1 MTVAPASH
9 RLPPSLVE
17 RMTQPAVLVQF
28 LAGLEARL
36 TPTDRIGLHRRAS
49 LLRGLGRGA
58 EAGEAYRAL
67 LASDPHDLG
76 AQAGAAIFAGAPL
89 PEGAQGPTPF
99 VQLADVLS
107 ADQQAR
113 LWQSLTDDSASLAP
127 AGVYTGGTQPRVDG
141 ETRVAQL
148 LERADSVRAWFLP
161 WLEEVIA
168 RANILPRLGLAPF
181 AVGKRELQVTGHS
194 DGGFFSVHSDAS
206 ANPAAPSWARHLTF
220 IYYFHRLPRR
230 FSGGDLLLFDPP
242 GGGDLSFTRI
252 DPTHNS
258 LVLFQSRQM
267 HTVTQIHSAATDPL
281 DGRWTV
287 NGWLHRAK
295 TPLTPERHQDLKEG

>member
-1 MTVAPASH
+1 MTVAPASP
-9 RLPPSLVE
+9 RLPPALVE
-17 RMTQPAVLVQF
+17 RLTHPTVLTQF

-49 LLRGLGRGA
+49 LLRGLGRGG
-58 EAGEAYRAL
+58 EAAEAYRAL
-67 LASDPHDLG
+67 LAADPDDLG

-107 ADQQAR
+107 ADQQER
-113 LWQSLTDDSASLAP
+113 LWQSLTAEGASLTP
-127 AGVYTGGTQPRVDG
+127 AGVYSGGTQPRVDG

-161 WLEEVIA
+161 WLEEVIT
-168 RANILPRLGLAPF
+168 RAEILPRLGLAPF
-181 AVGKRELQVTGHS
+181 VVGKRELQVTGHS

-206 ANPAAPSWARHLTF
+206 TNPAAPTWARQLTF

-258 LVLFQSRQM
+258 LVFFQSSQM

-287 NGWLHRAK
+287 NGWLHRGE
-295 TPLTPERHQDLKEG
+295 TSLSP

>member
-9 RLPPSLVE
+9 RLPPTLVE

-58 EAGEAYRAL
+58 EAAEAYRAL
-67 LASDPHDLG
+67 LASDPDDRG
-76 AQAGAAIFAGAPL
+76 AQAGAAIFTGAPL

-107 ADQQAR
+107 ADQQER
-113 LWQSLTDDSASLAP
+113 LWQSLTEDSASLTP
-127 AGVYTGGTQPRVDG
+127 AGVYTGGTLPRVDG

-161 WLEEVIA
+161 WLEDVIT
-168 RANILPRLGLAPF
+168 RAEILPRLGLAPF
-181 AVGKRELQVTGHS
+181 VVGKRELQVTGHS

-206 ANPAAPSWARHLTF
+206 ANPDAPTWARHLTF
-220 IYYFHRLPRR
+220 IYYFHRLPRH
-230 FSGGDLLLFDPP
+230 FTGGDLLLFDPP
-242 GGGDLSFTRI
+242 SSGDLSFTRI

-258 LVLFQSRQM
+258 LVFFQSNQL
-267 HTVTQIHSAATDPL
+267 HTVTRVQSSSTDPL

-287 NGWLHRAK
+287 NGWLHQTHR
-295 TPLTPERHQDLKEG
+295 PG

>member
-1 MTVAPASH
+1 MTDALPPR
-9 RLPPSLVE
+9 RLPPALVE
-17 RMTQPAVLVQF
+17 RLTHPTVLTQF

-36 TPTDRIGLHRRAS
+36 TPADRIGLHRRAS

-58 EAGEAYRAL
+58 EAAEAYRAL
-67 LASDPHDLG
+67 LASDPEDRV
-76 AQAGAAIFAGAPL
+76 AQAGAAIFTGAPL
-89 PEGAQGPTPF
+89 LEGAQGPTPF

-113 LWQSLTDDSASLAP
+113 LWQSLTDDSASLTP

-168 RANILPRLGLAPF
+168 RANILPRLGLVPF

-206 ANPAAPSWARHLTF
+206 ANPAASTWARHLTF
-220 IYYFHRLPRR
+220 IYYFHRLPRH
-230 FSGGDLLLFDPP
+230 FTGGDLLLFDPP

-258 LVLFQSRQM
+258 LVFFQSSQM
-267 HTVTQIHSAATDPL
+267 HTVTQIQCPSADPL

-295 TPLTPERHQDLKEG
+295 TPLTPARCQDLKEG

>member
-1 MTVAPASH
+1 MTDAPASA
-9 RLPPSLVE
+9 RLPAALLA
-17 RMTQPAVLVQF
+17 RMTQPAVLEQF

-36 TPTDRIGLHRRAS
+36 TSQDRAGQLRRAS
-49 LLRGLGRGA
+49 LLRGLGRWA
-58 EAGEAYRAL
+58 EAGAVYRDL
-67 LASDPHDLG
+67 LASDPSDRI

-99 VQLADVLS
+99 VQLADVFS
-107 ADQQAR
+107 ADQQER
-113 LWQSLTDDSASLAP
+113 LWQSLTAESASLTP
-127 AGVYTGGTQPRVDG
+127 AGVYSGGTQPRVDG

-161 WLEEVIA
+161 WLEEVIV

-206 ANPAAPSWARHLTF
+206 ANPAAPTWARHVTF

-230 FSGGDLLLFDPP
+230 FTGGDLLLFDPP
-242 GGGDLSFTRI
+242 SSGDLSFARI
-252 DPTHNS
+252 DPTHNT
-258 LVLFQSRQM
+258 LVFFQSNQL
-267 HTVTQIHSAATDPL
+267 HTVTPVQSPSPDPL

-287 NGWLHRAK
+287 NGWLHRS
-295 TPLTPERHQDLKEG
+295 LVPE

>member
-1 MTVAPASH
+1 
-9 RLPPSLVE
+9 LVE
-17 RMTQPAVLVQF
+17 RLTHPTVLTQF

-36 TPTDRIGLHRRAS
+36 VPTDRLGQHRRAG

-58 EAGEAYRAL
+58 EAAEAYRAL
-67 LASDPHDLG
+67 LASDPTDRA
-76 AQAGAAIFAGAPL
+76 AQAGAAIFSGERV

-99 VQLADVLS
+99 VQLAHVLS
-107 ADQQAR
+107 ADQQER
-113 LWQSLTDDSASLAP
+113 LWQSLTDDSASLTP
-127 AGVYTGGTQPRVDG
+127 AGVYSGGTQPRVDG

-181 AVGKRELQVTGHS
+181 VVGKRELQVTGHS
-194 DGGFFSVHSDAS
+194 DGGFFSVHSDA
-206 ANPAAPSWARHLTF
+206 ATNPAAPTWARHLTF

-230 FSGGDLLLFDPP
+230 FTGGDLLLFDPP
-242 GGGDLSFTRI
+242 SSGDLSFTRI

-258 LVLFQSRQM
+258 LVFFQSSQL
-267 HTVTQIHSAATDPL
+267 HTVTQVQSAAADPL

-287 NGWLHRAK
+287 NGWLHHTHR
-295 TPLTPERHQDLKEG
+295 PG